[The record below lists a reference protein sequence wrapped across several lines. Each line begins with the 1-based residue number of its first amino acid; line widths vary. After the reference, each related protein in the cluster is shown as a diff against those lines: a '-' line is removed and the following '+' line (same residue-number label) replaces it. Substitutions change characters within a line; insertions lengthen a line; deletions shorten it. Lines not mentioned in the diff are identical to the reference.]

1 MTASAQRAGSG
12 PAAASMPADPNASNR
27 LPELETDVA
36 IVGAGPVGL
45 MIANLLGQAGVR
57 VVVIEK
63 LERIIDYPRAIGLDD
78 ESLRVFQ
85 SIGLADTLAPHITPD
100 HWMRFTTGDGYC
112 FASIEPRTDEFGWSR
127 RNAFLQ
133 PLADNVLC
141 EGLKRFAQ
149 VRVLFGH
156 AVESFAQDAG
166 GVTIETRDASGSEG
180 SARRIR
186 AAYMVGTDGG
196 NSFVRRALN
205 LAFDGRTKPNKWIV
219 VDVRNDPVGTPH
231 VYLVCDAERPYV
243 SAALPHG
250 IRRFEFKVMD
260 NETEEELSKPANMAR
275 LIRKLVADPDKVD
288 YIRSRVYTHNAR
300 LAETFRVGRV
310 LLAGDAAHI
319 MPVWQGQGYNS
330 GMRDASNLSWKLA
343 MVVKGS
349 ARDGLLDSY
358 TAERRAHARSMIHL
372 SEVAGDIV
380 APETTLGKAMRAL
393 LIRSSAVFPGVRR
406 YFVEMRFKP
415 MPRYER
421 GVVLLPEPQHSG
433 GWLARRLER
442 AGSGPLGRLL
452 NLMSQNRASLVG
464 RLAYGRDPLD
474 RSPVGR
480 MFIQPRVRTPDG
492 RIVRL
497 DDALGNGFAVLAWG
511 ADPSFGLSD
520 EARAIWRRVGGRFV
534 IAKPDVQMSHP
545 DDVPAGVLALGDVQN
560 RLKDWFGAQPMSVV
574 LLRPDRFVAGVCS
587 PQQVSGAIVELARK
601 LDLDLT
607 APTDLAADLAADLPT
622 DASADVPAEM
632 HADASAHVQAPRVAA
647 TAGAL

>member
-1 MTASAQRAGSG
+1 MSQQAESATPPQ
-12 PAAASMPADPNASNR
+12 
-27 LPELETDVA
+27 LPDVEADVA

-45 MIANLLGQAGVR
+45 MIANLLGQSGVR

-63 LERIIDYPRAIGLDD
+63 LDQIIDYPRAIGLDD

-85 SIGLADTLAPHITPD
+85 SIGLADTLVPHTTPD

-133 PLADNVLC
+133 PLADNVLY
-141 EGLKRFAQ
+141 EGLKRFAHVQ
-149 VRVLFGH
+149 VLFGH
-156 AVESFAQDAG
+156 ALEAFEQDDA
-166 GVTIETRDASGSEG
+166 GVTIETLGANGA
-180 SARRIR
+180 ARRVR
-186 AAYMVGTDGG
+186 AGYMVGTDGG
-196 NSFVRRALN
+196 GSFVRRALN
-205 LAFDGRTKPNKWIV
+205 LTFDGRTKPNQWIV

-231 VYLVCDAERPYV
+231 VYLVCDNERPYV

-250 IRRFEFKVMD
+250 IRRFEFKVME
-260 NETEEELSKPANMAR
+260 NETEEELSKPENMAK
-275 LIRKLVADPDKVD
+275 LIRKLVAEPEKVD
-288 YIRSRVYTHNAR
+288 YIRKRVYTHNAR
-300 LAETFRVGRV
+300 LAQTFRVGRV

-330 GMRDASNLSWKLA
+330 GIRDASNLAWKLA
-343 MVVKGS
+343 MIVKGT

-380 APETTLGKAMRAL
+380 APDTSLGKAMRGL
-393 LIRSSAVFPGVRR
+393 LIKSSSVFPSVRR

-421 GVVLLPEPQHSG
+421 GVVLLPEPKQMG

-452 NLMSQNRASLVG
+452 NLMSQNRASFVG
-464 RLAYGRDPLD
+464 RLAYGRDPLEK
-474 RSPVGR
+474 SPVGR
-480 MFIQPRVRTPDG
+480 MFIQPRVRTPEG
-492 RIVRL
+492 QIVRL
-497 DDALGNGFAVLAWG
+497 DDAIGNGFTVLAWG
-511 ADPSFGLSD
+511 ADPTFGLSD
-520 EARAIWRRVGGRFV
+520 EARAIWERIGGCFV
-534 IAKPDVQMSHP
+534 FAKPDVQMAYA
-545 DDVPAGVLALGDVQN
+545 DDVPAGVLALGDAQN
-560 RLKDWFGAQPMSVV
+560 RLKDWFGAQPNSVV

-587 PQQVSGAIVELARK
+587 PQEVSRAIVDLAGK
-601 LDLDLT
+601 LDLAPAAAASSCANNSAQPQT
-607 APTDLAADLAADLPT
+607 A
-622 DASADVPAEM
+622 AE
-632 HADASAHVQAPRVAA
+632 